1 MLIASSA
8 DYINPAWVELST
20 SRGLESHDLKVFMRA
35 TVFISEYLI
44 YIPACVICLRRLAR
58 LTGVTTWD
66 HSIALTA
73 VLMQPATMLIDH
85 GHFQYNTVMLGFV
98 LASISSI
105 LANRPLWGAAYFV
118 AALGFKQMALFYAPA
133 VFAYLLGICVFPR
146 ISILRLISIALVTLL
161 SFLVLYLPFLAGV
174 FYDTHRNIPLASD
187 IQIPPLLASIP
198 FELNEKAIY
207 YPYVLQLAQSI
218 HRIFPFSRGLF
229 EDKVANI
236 WCAVHSSGL
245 HKLHMYPTALVSRAA
260 LVLTSLLILPPCF
273 LIFLKPRKELV
284 PWAFATTAWGFFL
297 ASYQV
302 HEKNVLLPLLPM
314 TVLLAADKGLR
325 SDGRAWIGFANTLS
339 AWTLFPLLKRDELRI
354 PYYALTGLWTYLM
367 GLPPLSFSAYF
378 GEQGVNLS
386 WVTKTVHLLF
396 YIAMAAWHVGEAWV
410 SPPDRMPDLWVVGNV
425 CIGAAGFGLC
435 YLWCL
440 WQLTY
445 RSGLF
450 KVAEKKV
457 QEAKKTQ

>member
-1 MLIASSA
+1 
-8 DYINPAWVELST
+8 
-20 SRGLESHDLKVFMRA
+20 MRA
-35 TVFISEYLI
+35 TVFVSEYLI
-44 YIPACVICLRRLAR
+44 YVPACVICLRRLSR
-58 LTGVTTWD
+58 LSGVATWD
-66 HSIALTA
+66 QLIALTA

-98 LASISSI
+98 VASISSM

-146 ISILRLISIALVTLL
+146 IDIIRLFNIALVTLI
-161 SFLVLYLPFLAGV
+161 SFAVLYLPFILGV
-174 FYDTHRNIPLASD
+174 VFDNYRNIPLPSD
-187 IQIPPLLASIP
+187 AQTPPLLTSLP
-198 FELNEKAIY
+198 FDINEKAIY
-207 YPYVLQLAQSI
+207 YPILFQITQSI

-245 HKLHMYPTALVSRAA
+245 HKLHQYDTTLVSRAA
-260 LVLTSLLILPPCF
+260 LALTSLLILPPCA
-273 LIFLKPRKELV
+273 LIFFKPRKDLV

-325 SDGRAWIGFANTLS
+325 ADGRAWIGFANIIA

-354 PYYALTGLWTYLM
+354 PYYVLTGLWAYLM
-367 GLPPLSFSAYF
+367 GLPPLSLGAYS
-378 GEQGVNLS
+378 GVQGTALHWTVR
-386 WVTKTVHLLF
+386 VVHLLF
-396 YIAMAAWHVGEAWV
+396 YLAMLGWHVAEAWV
-410 SPPDRMPDLWVVGNV
+410 APPAGMPDLWVVGNV
-425 CIGAAGFGLC
+425 CLGAAGFGLC

-450 KVAEKKV
+450 RVEVGKIEEAKKV
-457 QEAKKTQ
+457 Q